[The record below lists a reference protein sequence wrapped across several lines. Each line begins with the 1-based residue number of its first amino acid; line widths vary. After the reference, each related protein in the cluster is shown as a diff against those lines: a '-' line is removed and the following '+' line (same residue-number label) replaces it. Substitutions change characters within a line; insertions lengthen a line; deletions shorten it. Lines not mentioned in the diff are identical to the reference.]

1 MENSKIFSVILYLMV
16 GLFLTSNVSFSQE
29 TAGQLFEKAL
39 YMEEAK
45 GELQQAIDLYQ
56 QILDQYVENREVAA
70 KAQLHIGICYE
81 KLGKQEARK
90 AYQRVIEEYV
100 EQHDLVAEAKSR
112 LDALE
117 QSIKDVK
124 PKGLI
129 VRKVWEGINI
139 DDCGEISPDG
149 KYLSFVDWET
159 GDLAI
164 YEIATGKKRHLTNK
178 GSWDDSDEFAESA
191 KWSADSKQIVYSWY
205 NKQERYDL
213 RLIGMDGANPR
224 VLFSTDHYSWL
235 QPCDWSK
242 DGKHILARLW
252 KSDKNQVAVLISVED
267 GVIQILREFNKGR
280 RFNNLGFSPEGDDI
294 IYDAPGN
301 TKLGNHDI
309 FLYSMKNREERV
321 LVEHPAHDYK
331 LGWGPNGKYLLFGSD
346 RTGTPDIWAIEV
358 VNGKAHGEPRL
369 IKSNKGP
376 LPPSGLGT
384 TTEGSF
390 YYCHFPMRTDV
401 YVTEID
407 PKTGTIAVPP
417 HEVIKRFVGS
427 NATPDYSPDGKY
439 LAYVSKRAPLEKP
452 RMGRPTGNVL
462 CIRSLDSGED
472 REFRPGLNNFG
483 FPRWSPDSRSVMV
496 VNWEDTSESTGHYNI
511 DVQTGKATL
520 VLITPAP
527 QYIWNHEWSID
538 GKSVFLVRSITIDDS
553 SLIFQIVVRDIQT
566 GMETELLRGTMND
579 VYSIS
584 RSPNGRWL
592 AVLGLGDKKRNLRV
606 IPTQGGEP
614 RVIHTFEQGDNSW
627 IFHVWS
633 ADGKYI
639 FLPKYCQPKENKNWD
654 LWRIPV
660 DGGEAQSMGLELSP
674 FWWLS
679 VHPDGRHIAFSN
691 QGSSYEL
698 PAVWVMENF
707 LPEVK

>member
-1 MENSKIFSVILYLMV
+1 MKTIRLLPVLLCSIIYLV
-16 GLFLTSNVSFSQE
+16 LFCYLLFSQE

-39 YMEEAK
+39 YLEEAK

-56 QILDQYVENREVAA
+56 QILDQYVESRAVAA

-90 AYQRVIEEYV
+90 AYQQVIQEYA
-100 EQHDLVAEAKSR
+100 EQLDLVAEAKSR

-117 QSIKDVK
+117 QSFKDVK

-129 VRKVWEGINI
+129 VRKVWEGLDI

-149 KYLSFVDWET
+149 KYLSFVDWQT

-191 KWSADSKQIVYSWY
+191 KWSADSKQIAYSWY

-213 RLIGMDGANPR
+213 RLIGVDGANPH
-224 VLFSTDHYSWL
+224 VLFSTDDYSWL

-242 DGKHILARLW
+242 DRKHILARLW
-252 KSDKNQVAVLISVED
+252 KRDKNQVVILISVED
-267 GVIQILREFNKGR
+267 GAMQILREFDKDQ
-280 RFNNLGFSPEGDDI
+280 RFHNLDFSPEGDNI
-294 IYDAPGN
+294 VYDAPGN
-301 TKLGNHDI
+301 SKSGNHDI
-309 FLYSMKNREERV
+309 FSYSIQKGEEKV

-346 RTGTPDIWAIEV
+346 RTGTPDIWVIEV

-369 IKSNKGP
+369 IQSNKGP
-376 LPPSGLGT
+376 LPPSGLGI

-407 PKTGTIAVPP
+407 PETGTIVVPP
-417 HEVIKRFVGS
+417 HEAINRFVGS

-439 LAYVSKRAPLEKP
+439 LAYVSRRAPLI
-452 RMGRPTGNVL
+452 RMRRGRPTGNVL
-462 CIRSLDSGED
+462 CIRSLDTGED

-496 VNWEDTSESTGHYNI
+496 VNWEDTSKSMGHYTI

-520 VLITPAP
+520 VLMTYVP
-527 QYIWNHEWSID
+527 QYIYNHEWSID
-538 GKSVFLVRSITIDDS
+538 GKSVFLVRSSTVDDS

-566 GMETELLRGTMND
+566 GMETELLRGTMNE

-584 RSPNGRWL
+584 RSPDGKWL
-592 AVLGLGDKKRNLRV
+592 AVLGRGDKKRNLRV
-606 IPTQGGEP
+606 IPTEGGEP

-639 FLPKYCQPKENKNWD
+639 FLPKYCQPKADRRWD

-660 DGGEAQSMGLELSP
+660 EGGEAQSLGLQTTA

-679 VHPDGRHIAFSN
+679 AHPDGRHIAFSN

-707 LPEVK
+707 LPEIK